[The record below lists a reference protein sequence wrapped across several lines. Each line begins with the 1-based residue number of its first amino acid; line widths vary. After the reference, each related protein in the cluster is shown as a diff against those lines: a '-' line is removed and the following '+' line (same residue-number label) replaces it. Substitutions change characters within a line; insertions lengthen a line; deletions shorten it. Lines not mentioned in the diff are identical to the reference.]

1 MARPDGEE
9 LPPTL
14 NELMGKKANMERLED
29 LPEMLG
35 EKMPE
40 VEFNA
45 VGRLRLLKALRNRF
59 GEGFRNLPGI
69 SKILEDFDQEV
80 RINKTVRQ
88 NGRR

>member
-1 MARPDGEE
+1 MARPNGEE

-14 NELMGKKANMERLED
+14 NELMGKKESMERLED

-40 VEFNA
+40 IEFNA
-45 VGRLRLLKALRNRF
+45 VGRLRLLTALRNRF
-59 GEGFRNLPGI
+59 GEEFRNLPGI
-69 SKILEDFDQEV
+69 TKILDDFDQEV
-80 RINKTVRQ
+80 RINKVVRK